1 LRISLDSNVISA
13 LWSAEPVASF
23 ASAKLN
29 AIREENTLLIC
40 GPVFVELLAHPGA
53 SLESVEDFFS
63 NTGMTVDFEITEKMW
78 KEAGRRF
85 SRYANRRRRSGGG
98 HPRRLLADFLIGSY
112 ALLNADRLLTFDRE
126 RYSKDFPELQL
137 L

>member
-1 LRISLDSNVISA
+1 MRISLDSNVISA

>member
-112 ALLNADRLLTFDRE
+112 ALLNADRLLTFNRE